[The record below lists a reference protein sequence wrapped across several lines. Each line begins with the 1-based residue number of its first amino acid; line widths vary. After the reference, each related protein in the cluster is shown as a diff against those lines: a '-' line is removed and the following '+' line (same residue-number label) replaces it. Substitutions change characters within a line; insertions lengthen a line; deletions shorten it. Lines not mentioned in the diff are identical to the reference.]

1 MKRQIL
7 KIATVGTVAAGMIFA
22 QAPAQSSQSQSD
34 QAQAGQAQTRDRHDR
49 RGPDALHRRAAALQ
63 RIMQELNLTEAQKQ
77 QAKTI
82 FGRAREAAK
91 PVREQLRQ
99 NREALAAAVK
109 SDNTAQIRQLG
120 AERGKLLGQL
130 ATARTEATAK
140 FYKELTP
147 AQREKAERIHQRM
160 QARMHRRAALRTNG

>member
-22 QAPAQSSQSQSD
+22 QAPAQSNQSQPG
-34 QAQAGQAQTRDRHDR
+34 QAQANQAQTKDHPDR
-49 RGPDALHRRAAALQ
+49 RGPNGFHRRAALRQ
-63 RIMQELNLTEAQKQ
+63 RMMQGLNLTDAQKQ

-82 FGRAREAAK
+82 FGQAREAAK

-130 ATARTEATAK
+130 VTARTEAMAK

-147 AQREKAERIHQRM
+147 AQRQKAEQIHQHM